1 MTNAHNEIGASVRI
15 LDGMVAFITG
25 AARGQGRSHAIV
37 LAEHGAA
44 IIAVDVCKDISTAVY
59 EPAAS
64 EDLKETVRLVEDAGG
79 RILAAEL
86 DVRDSVGMNTFVRS
100 SATELG
106 GLDIVVANAGIST
119 WATLL
124 EMSDEVWDE
133 MIDINLTGVFR
144 TLKAAVPL
152 MVEYGKG
159 GSIVITSSV
168 AGIKALPGMS
178 HYSAAKHGVV
188 GLMKAAA
195 IELAPHRIR
204 VNTVHPWGV
213 DTPMAPTPDH
223 AKQMLADNPSFM
235 NSFSQLL
242 HEPSIATPRDIAEA
256 VLFLVS
262 PAARLITGIQ
272 LPIDAGATKV

>member
-1 MTNAHNEIGASVRI
+1 MTNVEGEIGTSVGT
-15 LDGMVAFITG
+15 LDGKVAFVTG
-25 AARGQGRSHAIV
+25 AARGQGRSHAV
-37 LAEHGAA
+37 MLAEQGAA
-44 IIAVDVCKDISTAVY
+44 IIAVDVCKDISTTVY
-59 EPAAS
+59 DPAAP
-64 EDLKETVRLVEDAGG
+64 EDLEETVRLVEKAGG
-79 RILAAEL
+79 RIVAAEL
-86 DVRDSVGMNTFVRS
+86 DVRDSSGMNGFVRS
-100 SATELG
+100 SAAELG

-119 WATLL
+119 WSTLL
-124 EMSDEVWDE
+124 EMSDHIWDE
-133 MIDINLTGVFR
+133 MIDINLTGVFK

-204 VNTVHPWGV
+204 VNTIHPWGV
-213 DTPMAPTPDH
+213 DTPMGITPDH
-223 AKQMLADNPSFM
+223 AKQMFADNPSFM
-235 NSFSQLL
+235 NSFGQLL
-242 HEPSIATPRDIAEA
+242 HEPSIATPRDISDA

-272 LPIDAGATKV
+272 LPVDAGATKV